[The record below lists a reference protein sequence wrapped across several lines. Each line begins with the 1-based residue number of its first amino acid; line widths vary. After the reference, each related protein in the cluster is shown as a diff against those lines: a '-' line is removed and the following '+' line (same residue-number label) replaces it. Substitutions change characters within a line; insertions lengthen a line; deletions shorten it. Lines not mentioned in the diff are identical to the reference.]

1 MSLSSKADLTIVG
14 NRPEPW
20 DDLCQYM
27 KNHGVQLR
35 HEATDLSIPTRKI
48 LAFNAPVKER
58 LNQFKINNEKYES
71 IICEGLF
78 SQDSWPLLAELL
90 KDISHEKF
98 ESLGSLLQG
107 VQSTEA
113 TNVTS
118 AKKRHELK
126 ENMMSFMKK
135 LKVRSTIADRCF
147 LVAEEMLMNAIYD
160 APTDPKSG
168 KALYNHMSRKDDI
181 LLNSEQTSVF
191 EYGAQGKIAAVA
203 VTDPFGA
210 LTKETLVD
218 YLESCYSGRAG
229 EMNEA
234 AGKGGAGR
242 GLHQIVE
249 NSDLTVFQVKRGKKT
264 RVVSYFWQKEN
275 PFGGNPQLSFTY
287 FD

>member
-1 MSLSSKADLTIVG
+1 MTSSSKSELTIVG

-20 DDLCQYM
+20 NELCNYM
-27 KNHGVQLR
+27 INHGVKLN
-35 HEATDLSIPTRKI
+35 HEAIYQSIPTKKV
-48 LAFNAPVKER
+48 LAFNAPISDK
-58 LNQFKINNEKYES
+58 LNQFKFNNEKYES
-71 IICEGLF
+71 ILSEGLF
-78 SQDSWPLLAELL
+78 AQESWPLLAELL

-98 ESLGSLLQG
+98 ESLGSLLQSSD
-107 VQSTEA
+107 STE
-113 TNVTS
+113 TVSVTS
-118 AKKRHELK
+118 AKQRHELK
-126 ENMMSFMKK
+126 DTMVGFLKK
-135 LKVRSTIADRCF
+135 LKVRTTISDRCF

-160 APTDPKSG
+160 APTDPYSG
-168 KALYNHMSRKDDI
+168 KSLYNHMSRKEDI
-181 LLNSEQTSVF
+181 LLSSIQTSVF

-210 LTKETLVD
+210 LTKETLID
-218 YLESCYSGRAG
+218 YLESCYTGRAG
-229 EMNEA
+229 EMNEV

>member
-1 MSLSSKADLTIVG
+1 MSLSSKSELTIVG

-20 DDLCQYM
+20 DELCQYM
-27 KNHGVQLR
+27 KSHGVLLN
-35 HEATDLSIPTRKI
+35 HELTNLSNPARKV
-48 LAFNAPVKER
+48 LAFNAPIKDR
-58 LNQFKINNEKYES
+58 LSQFKMNNEKYES

-78 SQDSWPLLAELL
+78 SQDSWPLLAQLL
-90 KDISHEKF
+90 KDISQESF
-98 ESLGSLLQG
+98 ETLGSLLQTPD
-107 VQSTEA
+107 STEVV
-113 TNVTS
+113 NVTS
-118 AKKRHELK
+118 AKQRHDLK
-126 ENMMSFMKK
+126 ENMVSFMKK
-135 LKVRSTIADRCF
+135 LKVRTTISDRCY

-160 APTDPKSG
+160 APTDPQSG
-168 KALYNHMSRKDDI
+168 KALYNHISRKDDI
-181 LLNSEQTSVF
+181 LLNSAQTSVF

>member
-1 MSLSSKADLTIVG
+1 MSLSSKSELTIVG

-20 DDLCQYM
+20 NELCDYM
-27 KNHGVQLR
+27 INHGVQLH
-35 HEATDLSIPTRKI
+35 HEATHLSIPTRKV
-48 LAFNAPVKER
+48 LAFNAPIKDR

-71 IICEGLF
+71 IISEGLF
-78 SQDSWPLLAELL
+78 SKESWPLLAELL

-98 ESLGSLLQG
+98 GSLGSLLQATA
-107 VQSTEA
+107 STEA
-113 TNVTS
+113 VNVTS
-118 AKKRHELK
+118 AKQRHELK
-126 ENMMSFMKK
+126 DCMLNFMKK
-135 LKVRSTIADRCF
+135 FKVRTTISDRCF

-160 APTDPKSG
+160 APTDPNSG
-168 KALYNHMSRKDDI
+168 KSLYNHISRKEDI
-181 LLNSEQTSVF
+181 LLSSIQTSIF

-210 LTKETLVD
+210 LTKETLID

>member
-1 MSLSSKADLTIVG
+1 MSSSPNSELTIVG

-20 DDLCQYM
+20 DELCEFM
-27 KNHGVQLR
+27 RSHGVTLN
-35 HEATDLSIPTRKI
+35 HEVTNLSNPSRKV
-48 LAFNAPVKER
+48 LAFNAPVKDR
-58 LNQFKINNEKYES
+58 LSQFKMNNEKYES

-78 SQDSWPLLAELL
+78 SKESWPLLAELL

-98 ESLGSLLQG
+98 ETLGSLLQSSD
-107 VQSTEA
+107 STELVS
-113 TNVTS
+113 VTS
-118 AKKRHELK
+118 AKQRHDLK
-126 ENMMSFMKK
+126 DNMVSFMKK
-135 LKVRSTIADRCF
+135 LKVRTTISDRCF

-160 APTDPKSG
+160 APTDPSSG
-168 KALYNHMSRKDDI
+168 KSLYNHMSRRDDI
-181 LLNSEQTSVF
+181 FLQAAQTSTF

-210 LTKETLVD
+210 LTKDTLVD

-229 EMNEA
+229 ELNEA
-234 AGKGGAGR
+234 TGKGGAGR

-249 NSDLTVFQVKRGKKT
+249 NSDLTVFQVKRGVKT